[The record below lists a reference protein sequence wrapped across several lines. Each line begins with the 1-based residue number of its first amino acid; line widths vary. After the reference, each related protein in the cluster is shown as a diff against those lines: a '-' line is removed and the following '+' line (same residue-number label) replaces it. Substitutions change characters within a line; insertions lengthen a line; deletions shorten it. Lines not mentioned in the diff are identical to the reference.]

1 MANIFS
7 DTVTVARPRPRLQ
20 LKHRLG
26 QFLEEDGAPLVLTRI
41 CSTTQSGGSAEL
53 VTTFISGRRYACRVV
68 EGKVAPLRRSLHAAQ
83 TQPTCDD
90 CEHSNLAIRR
100 ENPESLSQA

>member
-26 QFLEEDGAPLVLTRI
+26 QFLGEDGAPSVLTRI

-53 VTTFISGRRYACRVV
+53 VTTFISGRRYARRAAD
-68 EGKVAPLRRSLHAAQ
+68 GNAATLRRSLQ
-83 TQPTCDD
+83 SERT
-90 CEHSNLAIRR
+90 
-100 ENPESLSQA
+100 